1 MTRRRCF
8 SVGVTSPA
16 ALIRRPSAPRKGTP
30 APSPAAPCAAVGAQL
45 FVRRPGP
52 AAQPRSV
59 PRSAAAPAP
68 TDLIVVTSPGLG
80 GRRRRSQANDGQD
93 PARTWR
99 GTDGRPRRAPRRA
112 GSRGGPRAAGDAG
125 RAGDHADHR
134 AGAVPAAVAAD
145 QARLPARADR
155 IRRRGVF
162 RRRAAADPR
171 RGAVQGL
178 HHRPA
183 ARGHAADDAG
193 RVVRRAGRHRQ
204 GPVHRPG
211 ADRLRRGGG
220 GNADRPAHPAPRG
233 AGGGRGRRVPGRLP
247 GRGLR
252 GAHRADRAVAGAV
265 LPGRSAGRAGRRPPD
280 QQRAA
285 AGGRRRRVR
294 VRGRV
299 QGVGHPPGDRAGDPA
314 AEAQASRVA
323 PGGAA
328 HGPLPRRHRG
338 RVRAAGAAVRDPG
351 PAARST
357 TA

>member
-1 MTRRRCF
+1 M
-8 SVGVTSPA
+8 
-16 ALIRRPSAPRKGTP
+16 P
-30 APSPAAPCAAVGAQL
+30 APAGL
-45 FVRRPGP
+45 
-52 AAQPRSV
+52 
-59 PRSAAAPAP
+59 
-68 TDLIVVTSPGLG
+68 VVVISPGLG

-99 GTDGRPRRAPRRA
+99 GTDGRPRRGRSRA
-112 GSRGGPRAAGDAG
+112 RGGPRAAGDAG
-125 RAGDHADHR
+125 RAGDHPDHR
-134 AGAVPAAVAAD
+134 ARAVPAAVAAD

-155 IRRRGVF
+155 IRRRSVL
-162 RRRAAADPR
+162 RRCAAADPR
-171 RGAVQGL
+171 RGALQRL
-178 HHRPA
+178 RHRPA

-204 GPVHRPG
+204 GPVPRPG

-233 AGGGRGRRVPGRLP
+233 AGGRRGRRVPGRLP

-265 LPGRSAGRAGRRPPD
+265 LPGRSAGRAGRRSPD

-285 AGGRRRRVR
+285 AGGGRRRVR

-299 QGVGHPPGDRAGDPA
+299 QGVGHLPGDRPAHPAGAPRAGRAGPVA
-314 AEAQASRVA
+314 APRGHL
-323 PGGAA
+323 PG
-328 HGPLPRRHRG
+328 RHRG